1 MKLHDKILNLPYAR
15 SPTWP
20 HRRDDYD
27 QGHLD
32 ARKAAA
38 ELAAAYA
45 ADVEKLRA
53 ALRLVRAWFSPDTM
67 IGKSMIRAVDD
78 ALGEA

>member
-1 MKLHDKILNLPYAR
+1 MKLHDQILNLPCAR

-20 HRRDDYD
+20 HRRHDYD

-53 ALRLVRAWFSPDTM
+53 ALRLVRVWFSPDTM
-67 IGKSMIRAVDD
+67 IGKSMLRAVDD